1 MTWIVLKFGGTSVSS
16 EPNWRSIAATARDRL
31 ARGARVLIVH
41 SALSGVTD
49 RLEKLLAAAL
59 LGQHAESLQALRER
73 HMELARALGIDI
85 HAALAPWFEELEQ
98 RLADIRSAATI
109 SDRARAQVMALGEIL
124 ATVIGERYL
133 GSQGLSAAWV
143 DARTLLRAE
152 ARDSATAK
160 AEFLSAT
167 CDFRPNSLV
176 QQRLASL
183 SPLVITQGFIASNEA
198 GDTVLLG
205 RGGSDTSGAYLAAL
219 LQAQQL
225 EIWTDV
231 PGMFSANP
239 RSTPSARQLLEL
251 TYDEAQEIATAGA
264 KVLHP
269 RCLLPARQYDIPL
282 FVYATQV
289 PRLRGTRIS
298 TQPVNE
304 AAQVKAVCVKKGV
317 TLVSLES
324 PGMWHQVGFL
334 ADAFQVFK
342 RHGLSVDLVSTSETN
357 VTVSLDPQANTLDS
371 EALARLQTELAALCR
386 AEIIGPCASVSL
398 VGRNIRS
405 ILHQLGPAL
414 ELFAEQRIYLVSQAA
429 NDLNLTFVVDES
441 QGDRLVEGLHH
452 LLVEPVRDDAVLGPS
467 WQQLFKAQEDTATA

>member
-1 MTWIVLKFGGTSVSS
+1 
-16 EPNWRSIAATARDRL
+16 
-31 ARGARVLIVH
+31 
-41 SALSGVTD
+41 
-49 RLEKLLAAAL
+49 
-59 LGQHAESLQALRER
+59 
-73 HMELARALGIDI
+73 
-85 HAALAPWFEELEQ
+85 APWFEELEQ

-289 PRLRGTRIS
+289 PQMRGTRIS

-324 PGMWHQVGFL
+324 P
-334 ADAFQVFK
+334 
-342 RHGLSVDLVSTSETN
+342 S
-357 VTVSLDPQANTLDS
+357 
-371 EALARLQTELAALCR
+371 
-386 AEIIGPCASVSL
+386 
-398 VGRNIRS
+398 
-405 ILHQLGPAL
+405 
-414 ELFAEQRIYLVSQAA
+414 
-429 NDLNLTFVVDES
+429 
-441 QGDRLVEGLHH
+441 
-452 LLVEPVRDDAVLGPS
+452 
-467 WQQLFKAQEDTATA
+467 